1 MIDVVQPKCTARAGP
16 HAVPTQPRRCW
27 RLATPDVVAKGGLE
41 RHWSISDAIRMKR
54 YTGKMNHA
62 LNEGQG
68 VEDWVLALC
77 TAELMRSRWHLS
89 GHVVD
94 VPFLVQAALYSS
106 CELTQRDLAVAISIA
121 GQCRAW

>member
-1 MIDVVQPKCTARAGP
+1 M
-16 HAVPTQPRRCW
+16 
-27 RLATPDVVAKGGLE
+27 E
-41 RHWSISDAIRMKR
+41 RHFSISGAIPMKR
-54 YTGKMNHA
+54 YAGKMNRA

-89 GHVVD
+89 GHVFG

-106 CELTQRDLAVAISIA
+106 CELTQRDLTVAISIA
-121 GQCRAW
+121 KLECIMEVYSHANGNSGGAIAVDLP